1 MWAVAEAPPAYEL
14 VVRPR
19 AGDSSWEVQ
28 VHRDAEL
35 GRATRVTWDADDPA
49 GPVLTVRRDDR
60 GLVAVD
66 PPGGQVVVLPE
77 PDPGGPAEVRVV
89 VDTCSVEVFAAD
101 GTVVLT
107 NLVFP
112 APHARGLRLT
122 APAGDVDAEVTLRDL
137 TSR

>member
-77 PDPGGPAEVRVV
+77 PDPGGRRRSGWSSTPARSRSSPP
-89 VDTCSVEVFAAD
+89 T
-101 GTVVLT
+101 
-107 NLVFP
+107 
-112 APHARGLRLT
+112 AR
-122 APAGDVDAEVTLRDL
+122 
-137 TSR
+137 SC